1 MIIETPLTDLFED
14 EIIEKMK
21 FYSTGVQYYWIPS
34 EPMPNER
41 PRVMSRG
48 GKTWAFTP
56 STTLKARQKILNHVL
71 CNQKV
76 KIEPPYS
83 VAVKFMLSPDQKDSD
98 VDNLQKLLFDALFSN
113 KAAIPPMPFK
123 DDKHI
128 LNLVCF
134 KRVGP
139 KPGIHLWVMRPM

>member
-21 FYSTGVQYYWIPS
+21 LYSTGVQYYWIPG

-76 KIEPPYS
+76 
-83 VAVKFMLSPDQKDSD
+83 
-98 VDNLQKLLFDALFSN
+98 
-113 KAAIPPMPFK
+113 
-123 DDKHI
+123 
-128 LNLVCF
+128 
-134 KRVGP
+134 
-139 KPGIHLWVMRPM
+139 

>member
-1 MIIETPLTDLFED
+1 MIIEEPLSDLIED
-14 EIIEKMK
+14 IVIEQMLR
-21 FYSTGVQYYWIPS
+21 SSCDVQQYFIPG

-71 CNQKV
+71 CNQK
-76 KIEPPYS
+76 KRLEPPYS
-83 VAVKFMLSPDQKDSD
+83 VAVKFVLSPTQKDSD

-113 KAAIPPMPFK
+113 KSAIPPMPFK

-139 KPGIHLWVMRPM
+139 KPGIHLWVMKPL

>member
-1 MIIETPLTDLFED
+1 MIIETPLTDTIED
-14 EIIEKMK
+14 IVIEQMLRN
-21 FYSTGVQYYWIPS
+21 SRDVQQFWIPG
-34 EPMPNER
+34 EPVPNER
-41 PRVMSRG
+41 PRIISRG
-48 GKTWAFTP
+48 GKSWAFTP
-56 STTLKARQKILNHVL
+56 TQTTKARQHILNQVL
-71 CNQKV
+71 LQQRKRM
-76 KIEPPYS
+76 EPPYS
-83 VAVKFMLSPDQKDSD
+83 VAVKFILSPTQKDSD

-139 KPGIHLWVMRPM
+139 KPGIHLWVMKPL